1 MGQVAEGSGD
11 LQVEG
16 LTKSFGEQDVL
27 HGISL
32 DIADG
37 QFVTLLGPSGCG
49 KTTFLRILAGF
60 ETADKGTARLGTL
73 DLLALPPH
81 RRPVNTVFQNYAIFP
96 HLSVFENVAFGLRS
110 GKSSEDE
117 IRRRVGEMLELTKI
131 EDLSARHPQE
141 LSGGQRQRVALA
153 RALVNEPEVLL
164 LDEPMSALDAHLRHD
179 LQMELRRIQHEA
191 GITFILVTHDQD
203 EAIAVSDRI
212 LVMNEGRIEQDGTAE
227 AVYERP
233 VSRFVAQF
241 LGRANLISARAQGS
255 LEVATD
261 LGALRVGQLPAWNSG
276 TLAIRPEDIEVRSEA
291 PAVNGV
297 PGVVGERL
305 FRGDHWELSVQAGSQ
320 DLRVIVEP
328 DQYHKEGQQVWLE
341 MPVDDLLVLR
351 D

>member
-164 LDEPMSALDAHLRHD
+164 LDEPCSALDPIATGKVED
-179 LQMELRRIQHEA
+179 LIQELKGNYSVLI
-191 GITFILVTHDQD
+191 VTHNMQQ
-203 EAIAVSDRI
+203 ASRI
-212 LVMNEGRIEQDGTAE
+212 SNYTA
-227 AVYERP
+227 
-233 VSRFVAQF
+233 FMF
-241 LGRANLISARAQGS
+241 LGRLIEYG
-255 LEVATD
+255 
-261 LGALRVGQLPAWNSG
+261 P
-276 TLAIRPEDIEVRSEA
+276 TLDIFTNPHLQETNAYVTGRF
-291 PAVNGV
+291 G
-297 PGVVGERL
+297 
-305 FRGDHWELSVQAGSQ
+305 
-320 DLRVIVEP
+320 
-328 DQYHKEGQQVWLE
+328 
-341 MPVDDLLVLR
+341 
-351 D
+351 